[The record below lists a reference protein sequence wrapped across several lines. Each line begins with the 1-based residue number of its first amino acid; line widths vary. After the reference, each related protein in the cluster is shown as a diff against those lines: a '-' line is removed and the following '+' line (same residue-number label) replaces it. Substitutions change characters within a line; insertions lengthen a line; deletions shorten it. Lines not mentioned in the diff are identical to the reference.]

1 MLVTNESNVQVT
13 CEEVPRGRMPEWLT
27 AHLTAQSL
35 GPRDDSNPHC
45 RLLIIYPTESS
56 RRQTLSETLGNHA
69 VDKTLHHTIA
79 SLRSSLLAD
88 LRIPR
93 LLSTDAPFDIILHE
107 ECSKAASQ
115 LAFPL
120 INPLPE
126 MSWGRGKTA
135 ALSELHTYLSEQS
148 STDNWDGPGIT
159 SFRRVIQ
166 DLEVRLGGTH
176 PDLATQRVI
185 EGLRISDTP
194 FTLLDVDG
202 IVMLDHPPGLPK
214 SDIEMLLTISSHC
227 PIHQLTHPGNFRLGH
242 HGLMLIDEHPL
253 SEKSQLPEW
262 IPPHQPEKTT
272 PDNSVTRLMI
282 LREENSFDASIVL
295 AGERLKTSQDSK
307 IAIIDPALDSN
318 LHKWSQRLKSIG
330 IEIPHS
336 KAPCSSHSV
345 GHWIGA
351 LANLPHGPDAFC
363 LQHLR
368 SLAIQSTIIPF
379 DSPSEHP
386 SNSRIKPVA
395 DPEILTR
402 LARDDHVLGGPGTLE
417 RWLRTLSRPVASRY
431 DHISKEST
439 QWWLLCLVESLRPLL
454 NQEDLQALSDEN
466 TAIGCE
472 SGETLPLPEP
482 PSYGDDWLNQL
493 LCSLDIQSLMEYS
506 DGEGTTP
513 AAVVQAI
520 VRDHRALRS
529 YQASLETKFPVSGP
543 DWVEEFTYLLS
554 RSGVEASASSSQRV
568 TLLTP
573 ADALGC
579 NVDCIIMANL
589 SSSSWDLSVPRLAFL
604 GEEERH
610 SEDLLRPD
618 GPIRDARHYLKS
630 ILASANEVI
639 LLDPSLDDTSPPA
652 APLREWAAEND
663 PKNEAA
669 QFSISPDSPLEPRG
683 KRQLE
688 GALMSRMIS
697 APRAP
702 LNPNSISIPLDTAL
716 QRDRER
722 RQPKHTDD
730 DGYLPYSANTHLM
743 FADVTEFSRITPKTL
758 NAPRLNQRWPVIGGF
773 VDGGKKTPS
782 IDFRPVKPHEAGTS
796 ISDARHGH
804 KDGAEQNIEIWSP
817 SRLHDWL
824 NCPRMGWLSNS
835 LKSDQDERQS
845 EDIDPR
851 THGELLH
858 LVHHDLICKTLGM
871 EIGIE
876 RQIDEVTTPLTV
888 YSSGFSEEEMMR
900 VAMESLDSRAPWLD
914 RTDAVSNHRLRVLT
928 GLERSEWNDW
938 LSDPADKL
946 ASGRIGT
953 IVRAE
958 LNLSATAPLCLE
970 WDMSDFDEKGIE
982 ISVPPELAGE
992 ELPPIRIRGLID
1004 RVDALPSDLESE
1016 TWLNQ
1021 DGDDTVAPL
1030 RLHGSRWKPRR
1041 LIAIRDLKPSESKTA
1056 EERHS
1061 DGLLQELQLALYAR
1075 AWEIAHP
1082 GDLVV
1087 ATGISLFS
1095 HNTEHMLEASE
1106 RHLSDQTNIGSKT
1119 NITAPLFRFIDEDPS
1134 PDSDHFRA
1142 WLTHRLTVA
1151 LRTAQGAAE
1160 GRVHPTPTK
1169 VKKSSNKR
1177 VCAYCSVSDVC
1188 NVKIKERF

>member
-1 MLVTNESNVQVT
+1 MSHEFNVQVT
-13 CEEVPRGRMPEWLT
+13 CEEVPRGRMPGWLLS
-27 AHLTAQSL
+27 HLTTQSL
-35 GPRDDSNPHC
+35 GPGDEADHQS
-45 RLLIIYPTESS
+45 RLLVIYPTETS
-56 RRQTLSETLGNHA
+56 RRQSISKIQGGHA
-69 VDKTLHHTIA
+69 LDKTLHHTIA

-88 LRIPR
+88 LRVPR
-93 LLSTDAPFDIILHE
+93 LLSTEAPFEIILHE

-120 INPLPE
+120 INPLPN
-126 MSWGRGKTA
+126 MSWGRGKTS
-135 ALSELHTYLSEQS
+135 ALSDLHTYLSKQS
-148 STDNWDGPGIT
+148 STDKWDGPGIT

-166 DLEVRLGGTH
+166 DLEERLGGTH
-176 PDLATQRVI
+176 PDMATQRVI
-185 EGLRISDTP
+185 EGLRNSDTP

-202 IVMLDHPPGLPK
+202 IVMLDHPPSLPK
-214 SDIEMLLTISSHC
+214 SEIEMLLTISSHC

-242 HGLMLIDEHPL
+242 HGLMLLDEHPL
-253 SEKSQLPEW
+253 SEMSQLPEW
-262 IPPHQPEKTT
+262 IPPHQPENTT
-272 PDNSVTRLMI
+272 PDNSVSRLM
-282 LREENSFDASIVL
+282 LQREEHSFDASIALV
-295 AGERLKTSQDSK
+295 GERLEASQDSR
-307 IAIIDPALDSN
+307 ITIIDPALDSN

-330 IEIPHS
+330 IEVPNT
-336 KAPCSSHSV
+336 KVPCSSHSV
-345 GHWIGA
+345 GHWIRA

-368 SLAIQSTIIPF
+368 SLAIQSSIIPF
-379 DSPSEHP
+379 DSSTEHP
-386 SNSRIKPVA
+386 SNSRIRPVA
-395 DPEILTR
+395 DPEVLTR

-417 RWLRTLSRPVASRY
+417 RWLRTLSRPAASRY

-454 NQEDLQALSDEN
+454 NREDLQALSDEN
-466 TAIGCE
+466 ITIGCE
-472 SGETLPLPEP
+472 SGETLLLPES
-482 PSYGDDWLNQL
+482 PSDGDAWLNQL
-493 LCSLDIQSLMEYS
+493 FSSLDLQSLMEHS

-513 AAVVQAI
+513 AAVIQAI
-520 VRDHRALRS
+520 FRDHRALRS
-529 YQASLETKFPVSGP
+529 YQNSLGMKSPVSGH
-543 DWVEEFTYLLS
+543 DWVEEFTHLLT
-554 RSGVEASASSSQRV
+554 RSGVEANIPSSQRV

-579 NVDCIIMANL
+579 TADCIIMANL
-589 SSSSWDLSVPRLAFL
+589 SSSSWDLTVPKMAFL

-610 SEDLLRPD
+610 SADILRPD
-618 GPIRDARHYLKS
+618 GPIRDARHYLES

-652 APLREWAAEND
+652 APLREWATEND
-663 PKNEAA
+663 PMNEAE
-669 QFSISPDSPLEPRG
+669 QFSIDSDSPLEPRG
-683 KRQLE
+683 ERQLE

-702 LNPNSISIPLDTAL
+702 LNANSITIPLDAAL

-722 RQPKHTDD
+722 RQPKNTDD
-730 DGYLPYSANTHLM
+730 DGYLPNSANNHLM
-743 FADVTEFSRITPKTL
+743 FADVTEFSRTTPKTL

-773 VDGGKKTPS
+773 TDGGKKTPS
-782 IDFRPVKPHEAGTS
+782 IDFRPVNPHETGVS

-804 KDGAEQNIEIWSP
+804 NDGAEQNIKIWSP

-835 LKSDQDERQS
+835 LRSDQDERQS

-858 LVHHDLICKTLGM
+858 FVHHDMICKTLGM

-876 RQIDEVTTPLTV
+876 RQINEDTTPLTV
-888 YSSGFSEEEMMR
+888 SSSGFSEEEVMR

-928 GLERSEWNDW
+928 GLERSDWNDW
-938 LSDPADKL
+938 LADPADIL
-946 ASGRIGT
+946 TSGRIGT

-958 LNLSATAPLCLE
+958 FDLSATAPLCLE
-970 WDMSDFDEKGIE
+970 WDMSEFDENGIE
-982 ISVPPELAGE
+982 ISIPSELAGE

-1004 RVDALPSDLESE
+1004 RVDALPSGLESE

-1021 DGDDTVAPL
+1021 DGDDKIAPL
-1030 RLHGSRWKPRR
+1030 RLHGSGWKPRR
-1041 LIAIRDLKPSESKTA
+1041 LIAIRDLKTSESKTA

-1087 ATGISLFS
+1087 AAGISLFS
-1095 HNTEHMLEASE
+1095 HDTEHMIEVSD
-1106 RHLSDQTNIGSKT
+1106 RYLSDQTKIGTTT
-1119 NITAPLFRFIDEDPS
+1119 NITAPLFRFTDETPP

-1142 WLTHRLTVA
+1142 WLTHRLIVA
-1151 LRTAQGAAE
+1151 LRTAQGASE
-1160 GRVHPTPTK
+1160 GNVHPTPTK

-1177 VCAYCSVSDVC
+1177 VCAYCPVSDVC
-1188 NVKIKERF
+1188 NVAIKERF